1 MVNLCWWALLFII
14 CSFWLGGNAVAEE
27 IAWPLSLFGSWISF
41 SNLAL
46 LEIKRRF
53 EVPSDPCIYF
63 SIGLVYTWHAGSE
76 NLRNSLKKPSILGP
90 INCIGRW
97 QLFINEA
104 RWLKSFHEAENS
116 SSEITHGHCSKP
128 LIWLF
133 IYFFLKHKKDKTG
146 GVDGRGRVMNP
157 RKTTR

>member
-14 CSFWLGGNAVAEE
+14 WSFWLGGNSVAEG
-27 IAWPLSLFGSWISF
+27 IAWLLSLFGSWISF

-46 LEIKRRF
+46 LEIKRKS

-63 SIGLVYTWHAGSE
+63 SISLVYTWHAGSE
-76 NLRNSLKKPSILGP
+76 NLRNSLKKISIWGP
-90 INCIGRW
+90 INCIGR
-97 QLFINEA
+97 QQIFINDA

-116 SSEITHGHCSKP
+116 SSEIIHGHCSKP
-128 LIWLF
+128 LSWLIF
-133 IYFFLKHKKDKTG
+133 FFFLKQKKDKTG
-146 GVDGRGRVMNP
+146 RVDGRGRVMNP